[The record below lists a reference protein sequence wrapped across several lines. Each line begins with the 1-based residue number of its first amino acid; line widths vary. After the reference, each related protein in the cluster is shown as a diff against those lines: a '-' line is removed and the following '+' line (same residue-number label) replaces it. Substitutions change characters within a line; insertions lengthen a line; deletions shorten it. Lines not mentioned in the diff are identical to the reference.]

1 MRSEQA
7 ITTKYLGPTN
17 SRGSRYKAEAY
28 GGSVTI
34 AANYALD
41 SFENHEAAAKAL
53 QKKLG
58 WSGKLQAGGL
68 PDGKGY
74 CFVHVGK

>member
-7 ITTKYLGPTN
+7 ITTAFHGPTN
-17 SRGSRYKAEAY
+17 TRGSRIKATAY
-28 GGSVTI
+28 GGSVTVG
-34 AANYALD
+34 YDHALD

-68 PDGKGY
+68 PNGKGY
-74 CFVHVGK
+74 CFVRVGK